1 MSIVISQNGETKI
14 TLKPHQFRRV
24 HDLEDGKLKYSH
36 SEVVCE
42 LENNAMVHVELI
54 EAILSNGDYTVKTM
68 PSDLTFPFQ
77 FTRGETECVQWIK
90 RLIFMN
96 FPNLL
101 VSDVYLNENLSVAP

>member
-14 TLKPHQFRRV
+14 TLNPPQFRRV

-101 VSDVYLNENLSVAP
+101 VSDVYLNENLPLAP